1 MKRKVSH
8 FLLML
13 NTVMLVVITAY
24 VIQKWCQESRIKH
37 MYMKKMRMM
46 KKMRQEYPEYY
57 QRPRPNRTRRCK

>member
-46 KKMRQEYPEYY
+46 RQEYPEYY